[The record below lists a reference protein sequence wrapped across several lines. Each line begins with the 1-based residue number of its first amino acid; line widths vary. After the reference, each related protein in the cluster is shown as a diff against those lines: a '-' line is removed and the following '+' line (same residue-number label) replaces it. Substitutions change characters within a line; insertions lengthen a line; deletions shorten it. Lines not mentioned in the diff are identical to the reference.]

1 MRFIDTQFY
10 FFQVLTEAGWSAVAY
25 DVAGRVEEMFGLVM
39 ILFAFYHVVVVLLL
53 ATLVKGIVLST
64 FMSVTT
70 QEELIQA
77 EQQAS
82 TERKSKAKSRFD
94 ELKMLSETIEKI
106 DTLKLDSLVKR
117 DLHESKTNQLLI
129 VIYSL
134 GVIGMEAL
142 K

>member
-1 MRFIDTQFY
+1 
-10 FFQVLTEAGWSAVAY
+10 
-25 DVAGRVEEMFGLVM
+25 
-39 ILFAFYHVVVVLLL
+39 
-53 ATLVKGIVLST
+53 
-64 FMSVTT
+64 
-70 QEELIQA
+70 
-77 EQQAS
+77 
-82 TERKSKAKSRFD
+82 
-94 ELKMLSETIEKI
+94 MLSETIEKI